1 MLRTRSFLLSCLCLF
16 STPAIADDDTS
27 KVLILHPDSESATQ
41 VLAGLADEVGEDLNL
56 ISVEF
61 SSKLTTTDIDTL
73 LAEHRADA
81 LVLMNNPT
89 VELYRAYQQSKPE
102 GTSFPPAVMLL
113 TSFLEKTAVG
123 IQNAT
128 GINYEVAAVSSMV
141 NLRSLIESKVER
153 VGVVYRDVF
162 EDFVREQQV
171 MAAQE
176 KIQLV
181 PRRVRSTHVDRDLK
195 PLLRQ
200 LLVSD
205 IDALW
210 VLNDNQLLSPTSV
223 AKTWLPALKHNNFPV
238 VVGVQALV
246 SSEFR
251 FGTFALLPDHEAL
264 GVQAAQLLFELEE
277 SEWRA
282 DSIAVQEP
290 VAVKKVLNVS
300 QARRLTELNED
311 ALRGIDVIIE

>member
-1 MLRTRSFLLSCLCLF
+1 MLRTRSFIVFCLLLISP
-16 STPAIADDDTS
+16 PAMADDDIS

-41 VLAGLADEVGEDLNL
+41 VLVGLADEVGEDLNL

-61 SSKLTTTDIDTL
+61 SSRLTTGDIDTL

-102 GTSFPPAVMLL
+102 GTTFPPAVMLL

-153 VGVVYRDVF
+153 VGVVYRDIF

-176 KIQLV
+176 KINLYLAASAQ
-181 PRRVRSTHVDRDLK
+181 PTSTATSNRSCGNY
-195 PLLRQ
+195 
-200 LLVSD
+200 
-205 IDALW
+205 W
-210 VLNDNQLLSPTSV
+210 SPTSMPCGYS
-223 AKTWLPALKHNNFPV
+223 TITSYSLPLQSPRP
-238 VVGVQALV
+238 G
-246 SSEFR
+246 S
-251 FGTFALLPDHEAL
+251 LP
-264 GVQAAQLLFELEE
+264 
-277 SEWRA
+277 
-282 DSIAVQEP
+282 
-290 VAVKKVLNVS
+290 
-300 QARRLTELNED
+300 
-311 ALRGIDVIIE
+311 